1 MPENLCTKY
10 CVLV

>member
-1 MPENLCTKY
+1 MQENLCTKY